1 MVENI
6 VRSKPFIHCGWEG
19 GGEGVEKAAV
29 TKLCGLHKVLVVLF
43 FKGTPVPE
51 IFNLGGQYFYFS
63 LKQLVENRNR
73 QAMKA

>member
-1 MVENI
+1 MVG
-6 VRSKPFIHCGWEG
+6 R